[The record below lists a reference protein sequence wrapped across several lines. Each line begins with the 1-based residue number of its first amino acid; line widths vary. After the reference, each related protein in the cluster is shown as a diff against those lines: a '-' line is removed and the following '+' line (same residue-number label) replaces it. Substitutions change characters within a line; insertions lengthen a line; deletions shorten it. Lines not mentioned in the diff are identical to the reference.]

1 MHESRLIKQGEG
13 STCEIGQV
21 VSSKQ
26 VVAHSLPH
34 GGEEVARRQKDAQAV
49 KLDIYR
55 GIFAMTLV
63 EILILEGASPSSAAV
78 TVELLFT
85 ANRIRRSVDRP
96 APFQIQLTGSGAS
109 NAMVFLGAPANLAGD
124 RLADVV
130 VVPGLGLADEAAL
143 SEGLARTDAE
153 DARRHLRQAEARGAE
168 IASSCSGVFLL
179 ASAGLL
185 EGRRATTSWW
195 LAPLFRRLYPAVKL
209 DTDAMVARD
218 GRITTAGAAMAQFD
232 LMLAVIAQQADAD
245 LAARC
250 ARYLLVEPRSS
261 QARYMAIGFLT
272 ANDERISQA
281 ERWARCRLAEAFST
295 GDLAD
300 AAGLTART
308 FARRLERVTG
318 LSPVRFVQRLRI
330 EQAIALLETT
340 RLSLDEISRRVGYA
354 EPSTLRRLLRRQG
367 ARSAR
372 EIRSDAVDRQA

>member
-1 MHESRLIKQGEG
+1 
-13 STCEIGQV
+13 
-21 VSSKQ
+21 
-26 VVAHSLPH
+26 
-34 GGEEVARRQKDAQAV
+34 
-49 KLDIYR
+49 
-55 GIFAMTLV
+55 
-63 EILILEGASPSSAAV
+63 
-78 TVELLFT
+78 
-85 ANRIRRSVDRP
+85 
-96 APFQIQLTGSGAS
+96 
-109 NAMVFLGAPANLAGD
+109 
-124 RLADVV
+124 LADVV

-232 LMLAVIAQQADAD
+232 LMLAVIARQADAD

>member
-1 MHESRLIKQGEG
+1 LSLIR
-13 STCEIGQV
+13 
-21 VSSKQ
+21 
-26 VVAHSLPH
+26 LPH
-34 GGEEVARRQKDAQAV
+34 GGEEVARGQKDAQVV
-49 KLDIYR
+49 KLDIHR

-96 APFQIQLTGSGAS
+96 APFQIQLSGSGAS

-130 VVPGLGLADEAAL
+130 VIPGLGLADEAAL

-232 LMLAVIAQQADAD
+232 LMLAVIARQADAD
-245 LAARC
+245 LASRC